1 MDIETAYDHIYRF
14 VYYRVHDHS
23 ITEDITQETFL
34 RFIQKYGYKTHWN
47 MKILYTIARNLCIDT
62 YRYQRR
68 EDSFQEGD
76 GVQPSHENKVMEQIQ
91 FEHAL
96 DKLTQKEREILLL
109 RYVNEEPIGTLSQL
123 YGCSRF
129 VIYRIIQK
137 AFKKIKEDMEEGYDE

>member
-1 MDIETAYDHIYRF
+1 
-14 VYYRVHDHS
+14 
-23 ITEDITQETFL
+23 
-34 RFIQKYGYKTHWN
+34 
-47 MKILYTIARNLCIDT
+47 
-62 YRYQRR
+62 
-68 EDSFQEGD
+68 
-76 GVQPSHENKVMEQIQ
+76 MEQIQ